1 MSVVVGSHVERGNL
15 KGWILYVGRLAD
27 GDGREERVPVWI
39 SDLGEPLDAANNAEN
54 LLAGTRRTNGGE
66 SLVLSFHAREMDI
79 NNPED
84 VQECGDLAY
93 KLAKRIAPNCPAI
106 VGVHVDSDG
115 GLVHA
120 HILILNHDVST
131 GLSNQNDM
139 RITRC
144 RRINDELMVETG
156 HEVCP
161 LPEVTGPSYY
171 NNGQEV
177 EPETRVELAEAT
189 TRDTVR
195 QYLRQEVDAAMAE
208 PGIETV
214 EDLAEVAAE
223 RGLSIQILPDNGHGK
238 GLTFAAVDE
247 DGETIKHEVTGGRSK
262 KPRRISVAQKSKG
275 LGDAYSYESLDKK
288 LKEVAKEAEAQAEAV
303 AAQAETDPAIAE
315 ALSMQDA
322 ADAALRASIGAT
334 ESPRDRMARLMTEQG
349 YDVPTTVPEPE
360 KATEA
365 PEEPVGEPEQE
376 YEEIDIDTPEAPLAP
391 MPEPELVHLPG
402 DDGDQDAD
410 ATVEPVAVPAVEE
423 EPDPVPVVPPVVEDD
438 DEEEPKKVEVVDPEP
453 VTAPEATKE
462 PEPVEEPAEPVTV
475 ENKREATTEDDGADD
490 TGGQPEPEP
499 VDVEA
504 VSEDGMYRAPYQ
516 YVAAAYGLKV
526 RKKDGGTEQLHHR
539 VMARLRRRVRD
550 GVAGSPDTAYTE
562 AAKAVKLGGTT
573 AHDHMCTRM
582 HRTWHAEYGTLGD
595 RDGQMTYTEF
605 QQQTVGAGFKQ
616 GREKRARYAAMQ
628 AVAVDRDRQ
637 PGS

>member
-1 MSVVVGSHVERGNL
+1 MSVVVGSHVARQNVR
-15 KGWILYVGRLAD
+15 GWIYYVSRLAD
-27 GDGREERVPVWI
+27 DGRDERVPVWI
-39 SDLGEPLDAANNAEN
+39 SDLGESEDAADNAET

-161 LPEVTGPSYY
+161 LPEVTGPSFY
-171 NNGQEV
+171 NDGQEI
-177 EPETRVELAEAT
+177 EAAARVELSDAT

-208 PGIETV
+208 PGVETV
-214 EDLAEVAAE
+214 EDLVPVAAE

-238 GLTFAAVDE
+238 TLTYAAVDE
-247 DGETIKHEVTGGRSK
+247 DGDPVKNESTSGRAK
-262 KPRRISVAQKSKG
+262 RARRITVAQKSKG
-275 LGDAYSYESLDKK
+275 LGDAYSYDSLDKK
-288 LKEVAKEAEAQAEAV
+288 LKEVAKEATVHQEAIE
-303 AAQAETDPAIAE
+303 AQAETDPAVAE
-315 ALSMQDA
+315 ALAMQEA
-322 ADAALRASIGAT
+322 ADAALRASIGA
-334 ESPRDRMARLMTEQG
+334 ESPRDRMARLMAEQG

-360 KATEA
+360 KAVEA
-365 PEEPVGEPEQE
+365 PEEPAGEPE
-376 YEEIDIDTPEAPLAP
+376 YEEIDIDADVADPAPEP

-410 ATVEPVAVPAVEE
+410 ATVEPVAVPAVEP
-423 EPDPVPVVPPVVEDD
+423 EPEPVVPVVPPVAEDDD
-438 DEEEPKKVEVVDPEP
+438 DEEESKKVVDPEP

-475 ENKREATTEDDGADD
+475 ENKPDVTTEDDGADD
-490 TGGQPEPEP
+490 TGGQPVPEP

-504 VSEDGMYRAPYQ
+504 VSDDGMYRAPYQ

-550 GVAGSPDTAYTE
+550 GVAGSPDTAYAE
-562 AAKAVKLGGTT
+562 AAKAVKLGGKT

-582 HRTWHAEYGTLGD
+582 HRNWHKEYGTLGD
-595 RDGQMTYTEF
+595 RDGQMTYTDF
-605 QQQTVGAGFKQ
+605 QQQTTGAGFKQ
-616 GREKRARYAAMQ
+616 GREKRAHYAAMQ